1 MPKTHRSR
9 HWYRGLQLPS
19 ELIIHPQVCTALSN
33 HQQSA
38 SHSASPVKL
47 KDLAY
52 ILSEVVEL
60 PAQEFDDISEIFAAP
75 LSFGQARKDRSETP
89 SRLNH
94 R

>member
-1 MPKTHRSR
+1 MTHRSR
-9 HWYRGLQLPS
+9 HWGRVPQLPS
-19 ELIIHPQVCTALSN
+19 ELIIHPQFCKALSN

-47 KDLAY
+47 KELTY

-60 PAQEFDDISEIFAAP
+60 PAQEFDDISEIFAAS
-75 LSFGQARKDRSETP
+75 LSFGQARIYRGETP